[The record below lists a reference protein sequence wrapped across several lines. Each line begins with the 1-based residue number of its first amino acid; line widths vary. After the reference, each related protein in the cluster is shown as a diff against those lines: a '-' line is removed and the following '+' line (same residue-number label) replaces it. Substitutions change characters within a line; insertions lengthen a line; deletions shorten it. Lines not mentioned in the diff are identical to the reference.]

1 VTTSA
6 ASALAGAGDP
16 APLFA
21 ALGDPTRLRL
31 VTRLAT
37 EGPQSITRL
46 AREAPVT
53 RQAVSK
59 HLRALAA
66 AGVVRGRRA
75 GRESVWEL
83 QPDRLEEA
91 RRHLDV
97 ISRQWD
103 AAIERLR
110 ALVENDA
117 G

>member
-1 VTTSA
+1 MVHA
-6 ASALAGAGDP
+6 ASAAATADP
-16 APLFA
+16 AALFA

-31 VTRLAT
+31 VSRLSAA
-37 EGPQSITRL
+37 GPQSITSL
-46 AREAPVT
+46 ARVAPVT
-53 RQAVSK
+53 RQAVTK

-66 AGVVRGRRA
+66 AGVVRSHRQ

-91 RRHLDV
+91 RQHLDA

-110 ALVENDA
+110 ALVESDA

>member
-1 VTTSA
+1 MAPGSGSA
-6 ASALAGAGDP
+6 ALAEDP
-16 APLFA
+16 SPLFA
-21 ALGDPTRLRL
+21 ALGDPTRLSL
-31 VTRLAT
+31 VTRLSA

-46 AREAPVT
+46 ARAAPVT
-53 RQAVSK
+53 RQAVTK

-66 AGVVRGRRA
+66 AGVVRTHRA

-83 QPDRLEEA
+83 QPERLAEA
-91 RRHLDV
+91 RRHLDE

-110 ALVENDA
+110 AMVESDP